1 MDLRGSGGGK
11 GGSSSNGPVE
21 APNTL
26 QSRATARLID
36 LISEGEVEGIVG
48 GLKGIYLDDTPIQN
62 SDGSY
67 NVTNVVVETRAGT
80 PDQLS
85 IPGFPAVESVVAVGT
100 EIKQSAPVVRAISN
114 SEATAVLVTI
124 RLDGL
129 QSVDAKTGNINPT
142 TVQIAIDV
150 QIDGGA
156 FVDVTPQN
164 AIFSGKTNTGYQRS
178 FRIARPGP
186 GDWSVRVRRVTADNA
201 SSLLTNK
208 TFWDSITEIEDYQL
222 QYPHSALVAY
232 QVDAQSFGGRVP
244 RRIVHCDG
252 LRMRVPS
259 NYTPRAYDDDGN
271 VLSDASYEGI
281 WDGTFKTAWH
291 DNPAWTLFEFIAND
305 RWGVGEYIPD
315 AFRDKWTIYAIGQ
328 YCDETVPDGFDG
340 YEPRYTFNFAI
351 ASAEDAFKVLTSI
364 ASVFRG
370 MIYWG
375 SAGITASAD
384 RDLDP
389 VKLVTPANVTGGL
402 ITWGGG
408 SLRQR
413 HTAAV
418 VTWYDPSDFCRT
430 TIEVVEAS
438 QQDIERFGYRTIEV
452 VAFGC
457 TSRGQANRYG
467 QWILET
473 ERSESETCGWQASW
487 DHADVYPGE
496 IIEVQDPTYA
506 GVEFG
511 GRVADL
517 VTEDEDVIGLVLDRP
532 ITLEEGKTY
541 ELSVTLSDGSVARRP
556 LTTLAGTTPNVT
568 FEEPLD
574 PAPIINAIWVLSS
587 SDISPRRVKLIKRV
601 ETAPNLF
608 DLSGILH
615 DPTKYA
621 RIEQG
626 LKLEPP
632 SYTALPSG
640 PILPPSQLT
649 VSECVALVSGV
660 ARPKAMASW
669 VLSSDPRVV
678 TYEVQ
683 VKPPGLNWQAASPSH
698 STTSSIDLF
707 DLGAGVWGVR
717 VRALDAVG
725 RPSSWVAAE
734 SVALTGLEMPPNAV
748 TNLRNT
754 YITGRSNLIWDDP
767 QDFRDVGIEIRKG
780 TTFEAA
786 QTVNDYASS
795 PWQTVGD
802 DIYFVAAYI
811 VTGAGERVYSVD
823 VPSILIEGS
832 VAVENVVVS
841 HDERAEGWDGFFT
854 GTIGKDIDGGN
865 YLRTSGVRPFLDET
879 DFLSQLDFLNR
890 GAPGGGIYWSK
901 YVVNIGRKG
910 LCRISN
916 DWKATGVPIGDDF
929 LAGTD
934 FLFPPDFLK
943 GYLAQF
949 IRVRPV
955 IRISDFGPGD
965 AFSEDNLF
973 VPDNAFLAGT
983 NWKEPQVWSPDVYA
997 GWLFQLGM
1005 EFEILDPSVNVIAYL
1020 LSWTWTVDV
1029 PDRFDSYQNLDI
1041 PSAGLRVVFRPTGA
1055 AEDAPFNGGLNN
1067 EPLPH
1072 VTPSIQNP
1080 TPGDEVVWEG
1090 LSLSEMTLFVKNS
1103 GVKVA
1108 RMGSNVNALV
1118 RGY

>member
-1 MDLRGSGGGK
+1 MRLRGSGGSK
-11 GGSSSNGPVE
+11 GGGSSNGPVE
-21 APNTL
+21 SPNTL

-36 LISEGEVEGIVG
+36 LISEGEVEGLVG
-48 GLKGIYLDDTPIQN
+48 GLQGVYLDDTPIQN
-62 SDGSY
+62 ADGSF
-67 NVTNVVVETRAGT
+67 NFTNIVVEARAGT
-80 PDQLS
+80 PDQAS
-85 IPGFPAVESVVAVGT
+85 IPGFPAVESVFAVGS
-100 EIKQSAPVVRAISN
+100 EVKQAAPVVRAVAN

-129 QSVDAKTGNINPT
+129 QSVDAKTGNINAT
-142 TVQIAIDV
+142 SVQIGIDV
-150 QIDGGA
+150 QLDGGA
-156 FVDVTPQN
+156 FVDVTPTN
-164 AIFSGKTNTGYQRS
+164 AIFSGKTNTAYQRS
-178 FRIARPGP
+178 FRIQRPGD
-186 GDWSVRVRRVTADNA
+186 GDWSIRVRRITADNA

-208 TFWDSITEIEDYQL
+208 TYWDSVTEIEDYQL
-222 QYPHSALVAY
+222 QYPYSALIAY

-244 RRIVHCDG
+244 KRLARVRG
-252 LRMRVPS
+252 VRMRVPA
-259 NYTPRAYDDDGN
+259 NYTPRIYDDDGN
-271 VLSDASYEGI
+271 IVSDASYDGI
-281 WDGTFKTAWH
+281 WDGTFKTVWH
-291 DNPAWTLFEFIAND
+291 NNAAWTLFECIAND
-305 RWGVGEYIPD
+305 RWGIGEYVPD

-328 YCDETVPDGFDG
+328 YCDETVPDGLGG

-351 ASAEDAFKVLTSI
+351 SSAEDAFKALTSI

-375 SAGITASAD
+375 SVGITATAD

-389 VKLVTPANVTGGL
+389 VKLVTPANVIGGM
-402 ITWGGG
+402 ISWGGG

-418 VTWYDPSDFCRT
+418 VTWYDPDDYCRPA
-430 TIEVVEAS
+430 IEVVEAS
-438 QQDIERFGYRTIEV
+438 PADIERFGYRAIEV

-457 TSRGQANRYG
+457 TSRGQAHRYG
-467 QWILET
+467 LWILET
-473 ERSESETCGWQASW
+473 ERSEAETCTWQASW

-496 IIEVQDPTYA
+496 IVEVQDPSYA

-511 GRVADL
+511 GRVAGL
-517 VTEDEDVIGLVLDRP
+517 IEESGAVVGLVLDRP
-532 ITLEEGKTY
+532 IDLEAGKTY
-541 ELSVTLSDGSVARRP
+541 ELSVTLSDGMVARRP
-556 LTTLAGTTPNVT
+556 LTTPAGTTTNVA
-568 FEEPLD
+568 FAAPLM
-574 PAPIINAIWVLSS
+574 PPPIVNAVWVLSS
-587 SDISPRRVKLIKRV
+587 SDVSPRRVKVIKRV
-601 ETAPNLF
+601 ETASNLF

-615 DPTKYA
+615 DPAKYA
-621 RIEQG
+621 RIERG
-626 LKLEPP
+626 LALEPP
-632 SYTALPSG
+632 TYTALPSG
-640 PILPPSQLT
+640 PIKPPSEVV
-649 VSECVALVSGV
+649 VSECVALVSGT
-660 ARPKAMASW
+660 ARPKTMVSW
-669 VLSSDPRVV
+669 VLSPDPRVV
-678 TYEVQ
+678 DYEVQ
-683 VKPPGLNWQAASPSH
+683 IKPATQNWQPSSPQFSNQ
-698 STTSSIDLF
+698 SSIDLF
-707 DLGAGVWGVR
+707 DLGAGTFAFR
-717 VRALDAVG
+717 VRALDSVG
-725 RPSSWVAAE
+725 RPSTWVATDDATL
-734 SVALTGLEMPPNAV
+734 AGLEMPPNPV
-748 TNLRNT
+748 SNLRDT

-786 QTVNDYASS
+786 QTVADYASS

-802 DIYFVAAYI
+802 DTYFVAAYI
-811 VTGAGERVYSVD
+811 VTAGGTRVYSVT
-823 VPSILIEGS
+823 VPSILIQGS

-841 HDERAEGWDGFFT
+841 HDERAEGWDGYF
-854 GTIGKDIDGGN
+854 GGSVGKDVSGGN
-865 YLRTSGVRPFLDET
+865 YLRTSGDKPFLDEG

-916 DWKATGVPIGDDF
+916 DWTATGVPIGDDF

-955 IRISDFGPGD
+955 IRISDTGPGD
-965 AFSEDNLF
+965 AFSEENLF
-973 VPDNAFLAGT
+973 VPDNAFLAGAI
-983 NWKEPQVWSPDVYA
+983 WKEPQVWSPDVYA

-1041 PSAGLRVVFRPTGA
+1041 PADGLRVVFRPTGST
-1055 AEDAPFNGGLNN
+1055 EDAPFNGGLNN

-1090 LSLSEMTLFVKNS
+1090 LSLSEMTLFVKND

-1108 RMGSNVNALV
+1108 RMGNNVNALV